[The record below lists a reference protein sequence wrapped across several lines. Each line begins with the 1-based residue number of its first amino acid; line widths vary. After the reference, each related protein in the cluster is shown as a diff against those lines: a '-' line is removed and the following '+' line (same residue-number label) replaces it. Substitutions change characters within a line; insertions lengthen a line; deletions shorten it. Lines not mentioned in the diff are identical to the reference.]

1 MKIKSEEKRIKE
13 RYFELLEKAKPK
25 ISEHLKDVWY
35 EESQRLYEKE
45 TCDVTGEFEV
55 ETLEIKDAVVTA
67 NPVSSLRFSN
77 VTLMKVFGEHEVEFP
92 REGIRLEQRA
102 VESYC
107 VEKLLERYP
116 QFLRIRGRLQPH
128 YGLKDVVLD
137 TTQGLKATN
146 ARLEQS
152 VLDILEPTRVRIW
165 AEYTSQE
172 EKLLNATKQALIS
185 VNEFRKSLSPSVGLV
200 FADGTSDVDTGS
212 QVMEYRG
219 RVFPSNS
226 VKARIETQHA
236 SDPQRIPLSSPFAV
250 EGYFLTEG
258 TGRWTLPSKTVRA
271 YGGAFRGSLQYNRGH
286 AKLIG
291 TLVQ

>member
-1 MKIKSEEKRIKE
+1 MKQYLTIMP
-13 RYFELLEKAKPK
+13 LQQALT
-25 ISEHLKDVWY
+25 
-35 EESQRLYEKE
+35 QRLYEGE
-45 TCDVTGEFEV
+45 ACDVTGEFEV
-55 ETLEIKDAVVTA
+55 KTLVIKDAVVTV

-137 TTQGLKATN
+137 PAQGLKATT

-152 VLDILEPTRVRIW
+152 VLDVLEPTRFRIW

-172 EKLLNATKQALIS
+172 EKLLNATKNALIS

-219 RVFPSNS
+219 RVFPTKSNS
-226 VKARIETQHA
+226 VKARIETQHT
-236 SDPQRIPLSSPFAV
+236 SDPQRIPLSSSFVV
-250 EGYFLTEG
+250 EGYFLAEG
-258 TGRWTLPSKTVRA
+258 TGRWTLPGGTVRA
-271 YGGAFRGSLQYNRGH
+271 YGGAIRGSLQYNKGH

-291 TLVQ
+291 TLMQ